1 MELEIVNQTPEQ
13 AIVAS
18 DDQIQGVSSSTEAP
32 ISNVNIVYQE
42 GNQTAGGNI
51 SLADTEPYQDNVEN
65 LEPLKNDVTVVETNK
80 TNLKNDVISA
90 FKSVKINPKVKFKT
104 YDPTGKLKERI
115 CTGVDREVC
124 SSVWLELMD
133 TLFVG

>member
-90 FKSVKINPKVKFKT
+90 FKSVKINQKVKFKT
-104 YDPTGKLKERI
+104 YDPTGKLEERI
-115 CTGVDREVC
+115 CTGVDRDVC

-133 TLFVG
+133 TLFAG

>member
-18 DDQIQGVSSSTEAP
+18 DDQIQSVSSSTEAP

-42 GNQTAGGNI
+42 GNQTAGRNI

-90 FKSVKINPKVKFKT
+90 FKSVKINQKVKFKT
-104 YDPTGKLKERI
+104 YDPTGKLEERI
-115 CTGVDREVC
+115 CTGVDRDVC

>member
-13 AIVAS
+13 TIVTN

-51 SLADTEPYQDNVEN
+51 SLADTEPYQNNVEN

-90 FKSVKINPKVKFKT
+90 FKLVKINQKVKFKT

-115 CTGVDREVC
+115 CTGVDREAC

>member
-13 AIVAS
+13 AIVAN
-18 DDQIQGVSSSTEAP
+18 DDQIRGVSSSTEAP

-42 GNQTAGGNI
+42 GNQIAGGNI

-90 FKSVKINPKVKFKT
+90 FKSVKINQKVKFKT
-104 YDPTGKLKERI
+104 YDPTGKLEERI
-115 CTGVDREVC
+115 CTSVDRDVC

>member
-51 SLADTEPYQDNVEN
+51 SLADTELYQDNVEN

-90 FKSVKINPKVKFKT
+90 FKSVKINQKVKFKT
-104 YDPTGKLKERI
+104 YDPTGKLEERI
-115 CTGVDREVC
+115 CTGVDRDVC

>member
-13 AIVAS
+13 AIVAN
-18 DDQIQGVSSSTEAP
+18 DDQIRGVSSSTEAP

-42 GNQTAGGNI
+42 GNQIAGGNI

-90 FKSVKINPKVKFKT
+90 FKSVKINQKVKFKT
-104 YDPTGKLKERI
+104 YDPTGKLEERI
-115 CTGVDREVC
+115 CTGVDRDVC